1 MLGKNILALAVATAF
16 ATPVSAFAADDAEIE
31 KIREEIKDLKDGFE
45 NRIRS
50 LEDRLR
56 DAESTGTGAAGAPAA
71 SASTPAYANKPIT
84 TQNAFN
90 PAISLILDGK
100 YQNLERDPGTYQ
112 IGGFI
117 PGGEEIGPGSRS
129 FTLGESELNVSASI
143 DAYFSGQ
150 FIAALTPENEVEVE
164 EAFVQNAGFI
174 PGATLKFGRFFSAFG
189 YINEVH
195 AHAWDFVDAP
205 LVLQAFLAG
214 QLKEDGIQAR
224 WVAPTPIFLEAGFE
238 AGRGANFPG
247 SERNK
252 NGSNA
257 GEVFF
262 HVGDDVGASNSY
274 RIGASY
280 RKTTAAGR
288 QYEDVNS
295 LAEDVINAFDGDSK
309 MWGVDLVWKW
319 AQNGDPSKRHFK
331 FQAEYMRREENGTLT
346 YDTDGTSTPGTGT
359 DAYKS
364 KQSGW
369 YAQAVYQF
377 IPRWRAG
384 LRYEELDYGTV
395 SNALAI
401 NSVNGLTAADF
412 PLLAENEPKR
422 TTAMMDFSPSEFSRF
437 RLQFSRDEAR
447 FSESD
452 NQIFLQY
459 IMSLGAHGG
468 HKF

>member
-1 MLGKNILALAVATAF
+1 MFGKNILAVAVATAF
-16 ATPVSAFAADDAEIE
+16 AIPVSAFAADDAEIE
-31 KIREEIKDLKDGFE
+31 KIREEIKDLKDGYE

-56 DAESTGTGAAGAPAA
+56 DAESTGTAAAGAPAP

-117 PGGEEIGPGSRS
+117 PGGEGIGPGSRS
-129 FTLGESELNVSASI
+129 FNLGESELNVSASI

-164 EAFVQNAGFI
+164 EAFVQNTGFI
-174 PGATLKFGRFFSAFG
+174 SGATLKFGRFFSAFG

-205 LVLQAFLAG
+205 LVLQAFLGG

-331 FQAEYMRREENGTLT
+331 FQAEYMHRDEDGTLT
-346 YDTDGTSTPGTGT
+346 YDTGGTSTPGTGT

-384 LRYEELDYGTV
+384 LRYEDLDYGTV
-395 SNALAI
+395 SNVLAI
-401 NSVNGLTAADF
+401 NGVNGLTAADF
-412 PLLAENEPKR
+412 PLIAENDPKR
-422 TTAMMDFSPSEFSRF
+422 TTVMMDFSPSEFSRF

-459 IMSLGAHGG
+459 VMSLGAHGG

>member
-1 MLGKNILALAVATAF
+1 MFGKNILALAVATAF
-16 ATPVSAFAADDAEIE
+16 AIPVSAFAADDAEIK
-31 KIREEIKDLKDGFE
+31 KIREEIKDLKDGYE

-56 DAESTGTGAAGAPAA
+56 DAESTGTTAAGTPAA

-117 PGGEEIGPGSRS
+117 PGGEDIGPGSRS
-129 FTLGESELNVSASI
+129 FNLGESELNVSASI

-164 EAFVQNAGFI
+164 EAFVQNTGFI
-174 PGATLKFGRFFSAFG
+174 SGATLKFGRFFSAFG

-205 LVLQAFLAG
+205 LVLQAFLGG

-224 WVAPTPIFLEAGFE
+224 WVAPTPIFLEFGVE

-247 SERNK
+247 SDRNK
-252 NGSNA
+252 NGTNA

-262 HVGDDVGASNSY
+262 HVGDDVGAGNSY

-280 RKTTAAGR
+280 RETGAAGR

-295 LAEDVINAFDGDSK
+295 LDEDVINAFDGDSK

-331 FQAEYMRREENGTLT
+331 FQAEYMHRDEDGTLT
-346 YDTDGTSTPGTGT
+346 YDTGGTSTPGTGT
-359 DAYKS
+359 DAYTS

-401 NSVNGLTAADF
+401 NGVNGLTACS
-412 PLLAENEPKR
+412 PLGSLLAQ
-422 TTAMMDFSPSEFSRF
+422 T
-437 RLQFSRDEAR
+437 
-447 FSESD
+447 
-452 NQIFLQY
+452 
-459 IMSLGAHGG
+459 
-468 HKF
+468 